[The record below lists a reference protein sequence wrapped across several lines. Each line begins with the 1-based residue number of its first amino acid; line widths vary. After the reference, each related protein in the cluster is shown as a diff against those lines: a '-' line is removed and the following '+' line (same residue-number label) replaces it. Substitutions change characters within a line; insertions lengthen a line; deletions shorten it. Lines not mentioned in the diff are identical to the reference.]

1 MDKPTC
7 DLRGVTRD
15 ILSLQGKVISSLQDA
30 GLLEQAQEAESR
42 LTACD
47 SFDDGLSV
55 MIDYIEPKE
64 EFITFHDEEQGK
76 VEVVAIHRKKR

>member
-1 MDKPTC
+1 MDKPIC

-15 ILSLQGKVISSLQDA
+15 ISSLQGKVITSLQEA
-30 GLLEQAQEAESR
+30 GLLEQAQEAQNR
-42 LTACD
+42 LMACD

-76 VEVVAIHRKKR
+76 VEVITIHKKK